1 MDKTSR
7 TCYTIIYV
15 QRAIHDKMAGVQ
27 SVPPLPDL
35 PTNNYE
41 PTDSSIGS
49 KLFVGRSV
57 THTLALERT
66 SNELDARS
74 LLVQAHYSEEDNLS
88 SSPVIYL
95 YQKFRTPPDVHDI
108 HKLLDVV

>member
-7 TCYTIIYV
+7 TYYAIIYV
-15 QRAIHDKMAGVQ
+15 QCTIHDKMVGVQ

-35 PTNNYE
+35 PTHNYE

-49 KLFVGRSV
+49 QLFVGRSV

-74 LLVQAHYSEEDNLS
+74 FLVQAHYRRRQLFLLS
-88 SSPVIYL
+88 CY
-95 YQKFRTPPDVHDI
+95 F
-108 HKLLDVV
+108 LLPEV

>member
-1 MDKTSR
+1 
-7 TCYTIIYV
+7 
-15 QRAIHDKMAGVQ
+15 MAGIQ
-27 SVPPLPDL
+27 SVPPLHDL

-49 KLFVGRSV
+49 QLFVGRRV

-74 LLVQAHYSEEDNLS
+74 LLVQAHNRRRRQLFLFSY
-88 SSPVIYL
+88 YL
-95 YQKFRTPPDVHDI
+95 LVPEV
-108 HKLLDVV
+108 

>member
-1 MDKTSR
+1 
-7 TCYTIIYV
+7 
-15 QRAIHDKMAGVQ
+15 MAGTQ

-41 PTDSSIGS
+41 PTNSSIGS

-66 SNELDARS
+66 SNEPNARS
-74 LLVQAHYSEEDNLS
+74 LLVQAHYRRRR
-88 SSPVIYL
+88 
-95 YQKFRTPPDVHDI
+95 QFF
-108 HKLLDVV
+108 LLT